1 MIPSRNQGIKRT
13 DTEGIK
19 NGMIYEKTSGE
30 DMIPLTASNSEI

>member
-1 MIPSRNQGIKRT
+1 MIPSRYQQMDRT

-30 DMIPLTASNSEI
+30 DMIPLTASNAEK